1 MMKLI
6 VSFHNFE
13 NGPKMLGERQGCLRY
28 HSIIIYLSLEI
39 LTELAQ

>member
-6 VSFHNFE
+6 VSFYNFE
-13 NGPKMLGERQGCLRY
+13 NGPKILGERQGCSIY